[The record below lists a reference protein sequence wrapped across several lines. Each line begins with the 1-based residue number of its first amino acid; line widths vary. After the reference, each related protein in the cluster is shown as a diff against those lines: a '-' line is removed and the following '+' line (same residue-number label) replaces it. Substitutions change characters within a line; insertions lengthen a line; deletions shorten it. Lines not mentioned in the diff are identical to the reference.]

1 VIFPR
6 TVKIAGVSVRVVF
19 KDYPDKCL
27 FGEWDLD
34 KKTIF
39 LRKGLDF
46 EEAAETLYHEMW
58 HAAMDLSGLSFLDG
72 FPDEPLARAWDSFRP
87 TYDATRE
94 RIANL
99 QIE

>member
-1 VIFPR
+1 MTFPR

-19 KDYPDKCL
+19 KDYPDKSL

-34 KKTIF
+34 KKTIY
-39 LRKGLDF
+39 LRKGLD
-46 EEAAETLYHEMW
+46 EETAADTLYHEMW

-72 FPDEPLARAWDSFRP
+72 FLDEPLARAWDLFRP

-94 RIANL
+94 RIQNL
-99 QIE
+99 S